1 LGGSYVLIPLFK
13 TLKNFSPRSSTVLTN
28 RCPIY
33 LFSHAFIT
41 FPDLLFALTK
51 KFALSLDKVPSGS
64 LKVIFIR

>member
-1 LGGSYVLIPLFK
+1 MGGSYILISLFK
-13 TLKNFSPRSSTVLTN
+13 TLKNFSPRSSPDLTS
-28 RCPIY
+28 RFLTY

-41 FPDLLFALTK
+41 FLDLLFAPTK